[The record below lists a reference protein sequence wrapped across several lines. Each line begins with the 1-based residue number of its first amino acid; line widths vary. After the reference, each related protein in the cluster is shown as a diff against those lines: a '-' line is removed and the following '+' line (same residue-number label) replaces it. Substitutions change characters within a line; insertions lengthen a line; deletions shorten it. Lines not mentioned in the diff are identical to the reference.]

1 MAPATALI
9 VDALA
14 RRQWLNVGLL
24 GLAGGLAAL
33 ALFERSR
40 EWPEA
45 IAPLLDLVPA
55 RIERIE
61 VERANRER
69 LVFERRAG
77 RWWMTAPTTGPAN
90 PVLLGSLSRLAEARC
105 PLRYAAD
112 RSDLR
117 ALGLDPPDVRVWLD
131 GREVRFG
138 ATAPTDGRRY
148 LRVDGTVH
156 LCPDD
161 LYPLLTSGAGSF
173 LAKPLGE
180 FRP

>member
-1 MAPATALI
+1 VVPAAALK

-14 RRQWLNVGLL
+14 RRYWLNIALL
-24 GLAGGLAAL
+24 GLAGGLAVL
-33 ALFERSR
+33 ALCEPGRER
-40 EWPEA
+40 PAA

-61 VERANRER
+61 VERAGQER
-69 LVFERRAG
+69 LSFERRAG
-77 RWWMTAPTTGPAN
+77 RWWMTAPTTGLAN
-90 PVLLGSLSRLAEARC
+90 PILLDPVLRLAEARC

-112 RSDLR
+112 RLDLG
-117 ALGLDPPDVRVWLD
+117 ALQLDLPPVRVRLD

-148 LRVDGTVH
+148 LRVGGTVH